1 MRSVI
6 AAVLA
11 IGLAGCRASGDRIEL
26 GERFA
31 SGDGVSIDVHVVV
44 RAEHRRDAPRYLR
57 AAAAFLATV
66 SRWVPLPQTS
76 LTIVDLPQRRD
87 AWTDRSAVLLDARP
101 WWSTPTAM
109 RPELAT
115 ARALGRRYWLD
126 LVDTRA
132 LPAWFV
138 NGLVEYT
145 ARRAVAATFQG
156 ENNPPGYA
164 MLEARAFGG
173 FVPWFIR
180 VRVLPEMVSEP
191 FTKRADATARC
202 LLVLNTLERW
212 LSRPVLDGAL
222 AEFIRSGR
230 DGPVSIED
238 FERVVSA
245 TSGQDLSWLFAQ
257 AFDPAVT
264 FDYAIKDLTSSR
276 NADGTYDTTVTVARL
291 GDGLFT
297 GTSRPR
303 VGPFENGRGITL
315 QVSFENGAEIE
326 DHWDGRER
334 HKTFVYRGAARARS
348 ATVDPA
354 RVVVLDVHQ
363 MNNSQT
369 LSPRSG
375 SAARRWSAQ
384 WSLWLEN
391 VLLTY
396 AAFV

>member
-1 MRSVI
+1 MRCVI
-6 AAVLA
+6 AATLA
-11 IGLAGCRASGDRIEL
+11 IGLAGCRASGAIEL
-26 GERFA
+26 GDRFA
-31 SGDGVSIDVHVVV
+31 SGDGVAIDVRAVV

-66 SRWVPLPQTS
+66 SRWVPFPQTS
-76 LTIVDLPQRRD
+76 LTIVDPPRRHD
-87 AWTDRSAVLLDARP
+87 AWTDRSVVLLDATP

-126 LVDTRA
+126 LVDARA
-132 LPAWFV
+132 LPASFV

-180 VRVLPEMVSEP
+180 VHALPEVVGEP
-191 FTKRADATARC
+191 FANPADSPGRC
-202 LLVLNTLERW
+202 LLMLNTLERW
-212 LSRPVLDGAL
+212 LSHPVLDGAL

-230 DGPVSIED
+230 DGPVSIEH
-238 FERVVSA
+238 FEQVVSA

-264 FDYAIKDLTSSR
+264 FDYALQNLTSSR
-276 NADGTYDTTVTVARL
+276 NSDGTYETTVTVARL

-303 VGPFENGRGITL
+303 VGPFENGRGITV
-315 QVSFENGAEIE
+315 QVAFEDGAEMD

-363 MNNSQT
+363 TNNSQT

-396 AAFV
+396 AVFV